1 KLVRELIAPT
11 AESEGFILGIRW
23 RGTVRASQSQ
33 EGQFAQNISHA
44 LLGINMKCA
53 SCHDSFIDHWK
64 LSEAYGLA
72 AIYSKEPLLMHRCD
86 KPTGATAKAGWI
98 FPELGQIDADAP
110 QPERLKQLAALMTH
124 PQNGRFTRTIFN
136 RLWHLLSGTAL

>member
-53 SCHDSFIDHWK
+53 SCHDSFIDRWK
-64 LSEAYGLA
+64 LSESYGLA
-72 AIYSKEPLLMHRCD
+72 AIYAKEPLGMYRCD
-86 KPTGATAKAGWI
+86 
-98 FPELGQIDADAP
+98 
-110 QPERLKQLAALMTH
+110 QPRGKNVERACMS
-124 PQNGRFTRTIFN
+124 PGV
-136 RLWHLLSGTAL
+136 G